1 MSKFNNQLFTR
12 NIFCNFTQMNCVEWW
27 LWLWFLKGSTE
38 TKNLASKF
46 YEAFVGNVPEEFEY
60 ENNDDTIT
68 KEESRS
74 RILLLLHISAIILLS
89 LEASLFLFL
98 CISQTD
104 SVINF
109 GFGLPNSYGDKPHFE
124 KKLILYEYETVIE
137 YDYGR
142 KILKETFPI
151 NVYDHSYGYTVN
163 EDLRLL
169 NLQKRF
175 VNSRSNFKDGQI
187 VLSNTKPPLEIEP
200 FSEVQDFDV

>member
-1 MSKFNNQLFTR
+1 M
-12 NIFCNFTQMNCVEWW
+12 
-27 LWLWFLKGSTE
+27 
-38 TKNLASKF
+38 
-46 YEAFVGNVPEEFEY
+46 
-60 ENNDDTIT
+60 
-68 KEESRS
+68 
-74 RILLLLHISAIILLS
+74 LHISAIILLS